1 MKTREQSKD
10 DLKKCWRLEAW
21 FRWQKLLIPKKKKK
35 KKAETSQ
42 RDKGKK

>member
-1 MKTREQSKD
+1 MT
-10 DLKKCWRLEAW
+10 LKNVGDWRHGSGGSMPV
-21 FRWQKLLIPKKKKK
+21 WQTLVIPKKKKK